1 MFGRRKKHST
11 EIDSREMLLRVAEKL
26 FAEHGFDAVTTR
38 MISRESDVNIAMISY
53 YFGSKEGLFQAL
65 LEGKF
70 PIIRER
76 LEAIRDKEMTYWE
89 KIEATIEVYVDRM
102 FDNVYFAKIIFREMS
117 MRQRPEH
124 NELITKYIQRNSELI
139 LSFFKEGIST
149 GEFRNVDPEMTLSSM
164 FATIFQWINLSSM
177 GEKMLNV
184 KNREDLYNKEYRLR
198 LKVHLKDMM
207 KRHLILFEGE
217 PLSK

>member
-11 EIDSREMLLRVAEKL
+11 EIDSREMLLRTAEKL

-38 MISRESDVNIAMISY
+38 MIHHESGVNIAMISY

-65 LEGKF
+65 MDGKF
-70 PIIRER
+70 PIMKER
-76 LEAIRDKEMTYWE
+76 LEAIRDSETTYWE
-89 KIEATIEVYVDRM
+89 KINATIDIYIDRM

-117 MRQRPEH
+117 MKENPEH
-124 NELITKYIQRNSELI
+124 NGLIIKYIQRNLELI
-139 LSFFKEGIST
+139 LTFLKEGIEK

-177 GEKMLNV
+177 SEKMMNV
-184 KNREDLYNKEYRLR
+184 KHKDDLYNQEYRTR
-198 LKVHLKDMM
+198 LKLHLKDMM
-207 KRHLILFEGE
+207 KRHLIA
-217 PLSK
+217 